1 MLDIMSQEENW
12 FKVAI
17 NNTSTYSN
25 LLDLCK
31 AADVF
36 FPEFF
41 VLAEDFP
48 TQCRR
53 LLELFLSN
61 QVAEILQADSL
72 HDTTSIYPSAENPCL
87 IFKPTFNF
95 KKIDRII
102 TYLLSTYSVSIMHK
116 KDGHLTCVFLQRLTM
131 LRGSLHRFLQQ
142 TNINPLK
149 PTVATERQSAR
160 MSKITNDGLTRSG
173 TGCFIAVPIWQQ

>member
-1 MLDIMSQEENW
+1 
-12 FKVAI
+12 
-17 NNTSTYSN
+17 
-25 LLDLCK
+25 LCK

-53 LLELFLSN
+53 LLKLFLSN

-72 HDTTSIYPSAENPCL
+72 RDTTSIYPSAENPCL

-95 KKIDRII
+95 KRLTELLL
-102 TYLLSTYSVSIMHK
+102 TYLHCVQKKNTNSYFLSYLHALFVDLNKNCSEYTQGTVDSDHVEIRYS
-116 KDGHLTCVFLQRLTM
+116 
-131 LRGSLHRFLQQ
+131 LRPVTSL
-142 TNINPLK
+142 
-149 PTVATERQSAR
+149 
-160 MSKITNDGLTRSG
+160 
-173 TGCFIAVPIWQQ
+173 